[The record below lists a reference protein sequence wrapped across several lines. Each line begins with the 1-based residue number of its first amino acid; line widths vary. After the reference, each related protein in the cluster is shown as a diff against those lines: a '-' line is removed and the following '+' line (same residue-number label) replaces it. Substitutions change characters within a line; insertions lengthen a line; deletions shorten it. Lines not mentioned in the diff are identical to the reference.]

1 MSNPG
6 NTILYTAN
14 GQSSP
19 LVLTLTN
26 PYNLTPTWSYPT
38 ITGVTWTPSN
48 TGITAVAAQGTSYAT
63 TTITVQ
69 ASYSTYNYPQSFSFT
84 ISAAPYVQ
92 GIVTTLITGLHQP
105 TGVLHDKINTL
116 YIPDTY
122 LTTINKVNATTLS
135 STQLVSVKAH
145 NTAYDGSTYLYA
157 TDHINHVIYKIN
169 ASTGTYVTLAGT
181 AGSSGSADGTGAA
194 ARFYFPTGITYDS
207 AGFLYVTDT
216 NNSTIRKITTAGVV
230 TTIAGTAGSTGSAD
244 GTGTAAQF
252 LLPYGLVYD
261 GSANIYIADS
271 YNHTIRQMVKATGV
285 VTTIAGQA
293 GVQGTTDGNGTSALF
308 SSPLG
313 ITYDSGNYLLFIGD
327 TTYSTIRRFSVITGA
342 VTTVAGVGLSSG
354 NVDGTGSAARFNQPQ
369 GLSYYN
375 GVLYV
380 ADSNNNSIRKIT

>member
-1 MSNPG
+1 M
-6 NTILYTAN
+6 
-14 GQSSP
+14 
-19 LVLTLTN
+19 
-26 PYNLTPTWSYPT
+26 
-38 ITGVTWTPSN
+38 
-48 TGITAVAAQGTSYAT
+48 
-63 TTITVQ
+63 
-69 ASYSTYNYPQSFSFT
+69 
-84 ISAAPYVQ
+84 
-92 GIVTTLITGLHQP
+92 
-105 TGVLHDKINTL
+105 
-116 YIPDTY
+116 
-122 LTTINKVNATTLS
+122 TTINKVNATTLS

-313 ITYDSGNYLLFIGD
+313 ITYDSAGFLYVTDTNNSTIRKITTAGVVTTIAGTAGSTGSADGTGTAAQFLLPYGLVYDGSANIYIADSYNHTIRQMVKATGVVTTIAGQAGVQGTTDGNGTSALFSSPLGITYDSGNYLLFIGD